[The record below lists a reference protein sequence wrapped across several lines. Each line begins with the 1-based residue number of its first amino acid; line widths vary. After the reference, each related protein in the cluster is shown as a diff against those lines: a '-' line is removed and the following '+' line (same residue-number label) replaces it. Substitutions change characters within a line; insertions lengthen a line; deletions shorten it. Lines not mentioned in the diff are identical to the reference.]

1 MRLRIIILLV
11 IAAVVGFGTVHFT
24 RQWLDAERSR
34 MTPETRVVQAVA
46 STHVLVAARNL
57 PRGQFVRLEDLRWQ
71 AWPDEDVPETYMQ
84 QGSHQL
90 EEFVGAVARVSLMA
104 GEPVTRRRL
113 VKPGERGFLAAVLTP
128 GMRAVAV
135 PINETSGVAGLV
147 FPGDRVDV
155 LLTHSVQPFG
165 ASRVHK
171 ATETVLTNIRVL
183 AIDQVINDTG
193 GQPRVGRTAT
203 FELTPHQVEM
213 VQVLR
218 QIGDLS
224 LSLRSLAQTPEELDG
239 LQLASAERPLDA
251 LGQALS
257 SEKPRREPQQQST
270 LQGDEPEQTYTLDTE
285 VSVLLAPPPMPMPE
299 PIFLGPEPMPE
310 PLPPAEPEVVVF
322 RGHSSI

>member
-1 MRLRIIILLV
+1 MRLRIFVLLV
-11 IAAVVGFGTVHFT
+11 IAAAVGFGTIHFT

-57 PRGQFVRLEDLRWQ
+57 SRGQFVRLEDLRWQ
-71 AWPDEDVPETYMQ
+71 AWPDEDVPETYLQ
-84 QGSHQL
+84 QGNHQL
-90 EEFVGAVARVSLMA
+90 EEFVGAVARVSLIA

-147 FPGDRVDV
+147 FPGDRVDI

-171 ATETVLTNIRVL
+171 ATETVLTDIRVL
-183 AIDQVINDTG
+183 AIDQMINDTAR
-193 GQPRVGRTAT
+193 QPRIGRTAT

-218 QIGDLS
+218 QIGDMS

-239 LQLASAERPLDA
+239 LQLASAERPLDT
-251 LGQALS
+251 LGQVLS
-257 SEKPRREPQQQST
+257 SEKPRREPQST
-270 LQGDEPEQTYTLDTE
+270 LQGAEPEQTYTLDTE
-285 VSVLLAPPPMPMPE
+285 VSVLLAPPPMPE
-299 PIFLGPEPMPE
+299 SIYLESEPMPLA
-310 PLPPAEPEVVVF
+310 LPPAEPEVEVF
-322 RGHSSI
+322 RGHSAI